1 MATPTRTKLSNEDLN
16 KLKKAKEKL
25 FQTRFG
31 INKNYSTDGT
41 DLMASPIKQS
51 SVYIAI
57 IILAIY
63 IFRKFGMLKFLI
75 RLDHL
80 YIYCII
86 LVFLFFY
93 LYITQYIL
101 NSNIE
106 YISERLG
113 YIPTYHEL
121 EGNKPNQNNSILNDL
136 WRIMLGHLLLD
147 FILFNFTKPQWFNKA
162 SENYLHVFRN
172 H

>member
-1 MATPTRTKLSNEDLN
+1 MAPPTRTKLSNDDLN
-16 KLKKAKEKL
+16 KLKKAKEKI

-51 SVYIAI
+51 GLYISI

-63 IFRKFGMLKFLI
+63 TFRKFGMLKFLI

-80 YIYCII
+80 YIYCIL
-86 LVFLFFY
+86 LVFLFFF

-106 YISERLG
+106 YISNRLG
-113 YIPTYHEL
+113 YIPTQHEL
-121 EGNKPNQNNSILNDL
+121 ETNKPNQNNSILTDL

-147 FILFNFTKPQWFNKA
+147 FILFNFTKPKWFNKA

-172 H
+172 N

>member
-1 MATPTRTKLSNEDLN
+1 MASPTRTKLSNEDLN
-16 KLKKAKEKL
+16 KIKKAKEKL

-57 IILAIY
+57 IIFAIY

-101 NSNIE
+101 NSI
-106 YISERLG
+106 
-113 YIPTYHEL
+113 
-121 EGNKPNQNNSILNDL
+121 
-136 WRIMLGHLLLD
+136 
-147 FILFNFTKPQWFNKA
+147 
-162 SENYLHVFRN
+162 
-172 H
+172 

>member
-1 MATPTRTKLSNEDLN
+1 MAPPPKTKLSNDDLN
-16 KLKKAKEKL
+16 KLKKAKEKI

-51 SVYIAI
+51 GLYIAI
-57 IILAIY
+57 IILSVY

-86 LVFLFFY
+86 LYVCD
-93 LYITQYIL
+93 
-101 NSNIE
+101 
-106 YISERLG
+106 
-113 YIPTYHEL
+113 P
-121 EGNKPNQNNSILNDL
+121 
-136 WRIMLGHLLLD
+136 
-147 FILFNFTKPQWFNKA
+147 
-162 SENYLHVFRN
+162 
-172 H
+172 